1 MTITR
6 YFSAAFLA
14 GAIGLASCGDD
25 AVVEPTPAPTQ
36 VATTAKDIPGDTANT
51 GHYTFYRLSDSSI
64 VSLADSATTKWDI
77 AFRGTSIIVN
87 SGSSGPG
94 AAAGQ
99 VLTGVDFDTLSMA
112 PEAGYNVDAP
122 NTPALGKTWYSYNPT
137 NHLISIVPGKIFVLK
152 TADGKY
158 AKLQLLGY
166 YKGAPASP
174 KPEEPARFFTFKYV
188 IQKDG
193 SRKLK

>member
-1 MTITR
+1 MTFTR

-14 GAIGLASCGDD
+14 AAIGLSSCGDD

-36 VATTAKDIPGDTANT
+36 ISTTAKNIPGDTANT

-64 VSLADSATTKWDI
+64 VALADSATTKWDI
-77 AFRGTSIIVN
+77 AFRGTSIILN

-99 VLTGVDFDTLSMA
+99 MLTGIDFDTLSLA
-112 PEAGYNVDAP
+112 PETGYNVDAAGA
-122 NTPALGKTWYSYNPT
+122 PAVGKTWYSYDPAT
-137 NHLISIVPGKIFVLK
+137 HIISIVPGKVIVLK

-166 YKGAPASP
+166 YKDAPASP
-174 KPEEPARFFTFKYV
+174 KAEDPARYFTFKYV